1 MTKEDI
7 LTQLREAKTAHVQWL
22 SGALALVSGAAAEP
36 EHVPVQHTQ
45 CAFGKWYYGGGTRLS
60 RLSAYKAIDVAH
72 EDLHH
77 TYAEIYQTLFIEQRR
92 PWPLRLLARRPLLK
106 LSQSTQNDALIERLI
121 AASKRLLESIAC

>member
-1 MTKEDI
+1 MA
-7 LTQLREAKTAHVQWL
+7 LRSIGPRLRGRRRA
-22 SGALALVSGAAAEP
+22 GARPCPAY
-36 EHVPVQHTQ
+36 Q

-60 RLSAYKAIDVAH
+60 RLNAYKAIDVAH

-106 LSQSTQNDALIERLI
+106 LSQSTRNDALIERLI
-121 AASKRLLESIAC
+121 AASKRLLESIGLLEQVIMSASEEEIQTL